1 MPPKRISNYFASI
14 IFLFRKQIFLEFLSQ
29 EIFPLKKF
37 GSEFFEIRE
46 FFRGNIS
53 FNPMSS
59 EAALEMSPSGQTNC
73 LFIVLFI
80 QKFQNIPKNSPLL
93 SFSFFFGIFGP
104 RSSPPFAPLPV
115 PINCPAFLISSN

>member
-1 MPPKRISNYFASI
+1 VENKEDQLDFQNAAQKDFKLFCVFFYLENRFFLNFYPKKSSH
-14 IFLFRKQIFLEFLSQ
+14 RKNSGWN
-29 EIFPLKKF
+29 FPK
-37 GSEFFEIRE
+37 SAN

-80 QKFQNIPKNSPLL
+80 QKFQNIPKNFPLL
-93 SFSFFFGIFGP
+93 SFSFFRYFWTAFKSAFRAAS
-104 RSSPPFAPLPV
+104 RSY
-115 PINCPAFLISSN
+115 